1 MAWEKDRTRLVHR
14 IFEPGVFAGYEGQT
28 ILVNFDSAGIKKL
41 SGQVIVNGLLNVDKE
56 AERKRKRE
64 AMVMTNIKQFNTSEI
79 VVSGKNI
86 AESEEYTVPLY
97 FNESYTVAGDITA
110 PSIYACYNLTILGD
124 VTADL
129 IEVKGDLFVLGH
141 VKSKHVQ
148 CGKNIIC
155 KGNVSS
161 EKVFAG
167 NNLIANSVKCNAM
180 RCSGNIL
187 LQSIAEVEQSVQSEG
202 MLVAGEGVIG
212 QGELLTSNVITGEYF
227 DFEGSIG
234 GKVVDLGEEGF
245 EYSPTLSKESD
256 KNSEMLL
263 SELCSAI
270 DEDIKEAGQIDEDS
284 LRDLVRKISE
294 MDAKS
299 WNEWNYVLSNI
310 IDISYMTSITNL
322 KDYLIVVYADR
333 MLPESI
339 KTYETIDHVFQR
351 LLPDARKQ
359 CSELSYKAK
368 DTREFAFSIHVV
380 DKCSDCMDIE
390 IDEVL
395 DRVFQSVGIKY
406 STVKYFFNL

>member
-1 MAWEKDRTRLVHR
+1 
-14 IFEPGVFAGYEGQT
+14 
-28 ILVNFDSAGIKKL
+28 
-41 SGQVIVNGLLNVDKE
+41 
-56 AERKRKRE
+56 
-64 AMVMTNIKQFNTSEI
+64 
-79 VVSGKNI
+79 
-86 AESEEYTVPLY
+86 
-97 FNESYTVAGDITA
+97 
-110 PSIYACYNLTILGD
+110 
-124 VTADL
+124 
-129 IEVKGDLFVLGH
+129 
-141 VKSKHVQ
+141 
-148 CGKNIIC
+148 
-155 KGNVSS
+155 
-161 EKVFAG
+161 
-167 NNLIANSVKCNAM
+167 M

-245 EYSPTLSKESD
+245 EYSPTVSKESD